1 MRSVLKKYVLDTQ
14 IFIRAFRDE
23 AANEALQEFHRVRAP
38 FEYLS
43 AVVAE
48 ELRAGIRNPKDLLL
62 LERNVL
68 AVYQRVGRVVTPSTN
83 AWFRAG
89 DVLAALRREEGL
101 ELERVSKS
109 FSHDILL
116 ALSCRESGCVPVTEN
131 TRDFERIQRV
141 VDFDFTQPW
150 P

>member
-48 ELRAGIRNPKDLLL
+48 ELRAGIRNRKDLLL

-68 AVYQRVGRVVTPSTN
+68 AAYQREGRVVTPSTS

-116 ALSCRESGCVPVTEN
+116 ALSCRESGCVLVTEN